1 MPIAMRPALPL
12 PPGYTI
18 EEGTGA
24 VIPIRGRWCT
34 VTQFMRRLSDAEYV
48 ALTAIRI
55 DPATSLAVRAQLET
69 LKEVRDNV
77 REKMISLDD
86 TSTQGGV
93 AFVITLLAALPEG
106 TPGRIDPVDVDARI
120 AAWLA
125 DYPQLGEAP

>member
-1 MPIAMRPALPL
+1 MRPALPL

-34 VTQFMRRLSDAEYV
+34 VTQFMRRLSTDEYV

-55 DPATSLAVRAQLET
+55 NPATALTLKAQLET

-77 REKMISLDD
+77 REKLISLDD
-86 TSTQGGV
+86 PSTQSGV
-93 AFVITLLAALPEG
+93 ALVINELATLTEG
-106 TPGRIDPVDVDARI
+106 TPGRIDPLTVDARI
-120 AAWLA
+120 AARLA
-125 DYPQLGEAP
+125 DYPQPGEAP

>member
-1 MPIAMRPALPL
+1 MRPALPL

-34 VTQFMRRLSDAEYV
+34 VTQFMRRLADAEYV
-48 ALTAIRI
+48 ALTAVRI
-55 DPATSLAVRAQLET
+55 DPATSLTLKAQLET

-77 REKMISLDD
+77 REKLISLDD
-86 TSTQGGV
+86 TSTQNGV
-93 AFVITLLAALPEG
+93 AFVVNLLASLPEA
-106 TPGRIDPVDVDARI
+106 TPGRIDPLDVDARI

-125 DYPQLGEAP
+125 DYPQPGEMP